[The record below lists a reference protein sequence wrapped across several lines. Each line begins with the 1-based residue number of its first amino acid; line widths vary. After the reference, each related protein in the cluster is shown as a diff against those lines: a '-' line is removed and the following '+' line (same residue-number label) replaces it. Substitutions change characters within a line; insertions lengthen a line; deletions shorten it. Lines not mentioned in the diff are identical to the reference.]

1 MVYELWVV
9 SVPGN
14 SLGTGLQSYGNNR
27 SLLLDGNA
35 FNLREFKKNHEE
47 IIFTFIYLE
56 STTTSIS
63 CRQKRLAQR
72 PNLTYN
78 QMIPLFCICPCADMI
93 LSARLLVDAIM
104 V

>member
-1 MVYELWVV
+1 MLNTKKNPVLWYRNCE
-9 SVPGN
+9 SYRYQLGN

-63 CRQKRLAQR
+63 CIDRRG
-72 PNLTYN
+72 
-78 QMIPLFCICPCADMI
+78 
-93 LSARLLVDAIM
+93 
-104 V
+104 